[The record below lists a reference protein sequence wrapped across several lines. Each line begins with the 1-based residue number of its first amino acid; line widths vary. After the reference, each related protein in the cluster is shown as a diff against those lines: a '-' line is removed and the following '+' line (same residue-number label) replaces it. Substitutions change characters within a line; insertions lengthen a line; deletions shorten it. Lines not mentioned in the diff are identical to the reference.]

1 MSARTTYPVIIAAF
15 VWGVFVV
22 WTLYRLG
29 SHRAQMGVT
38 AYTYGVKRIGIGLW
52 LVSIFL
58 EVPAWLTVSKH
69 TLHGSL
75 WLHALLVAFVTL
87 PVCLWVGYVW
97 GQTVHALAPPGSRRR
112 RKRPT
117 PP

>member
-1 MSARTTYPVIIAAF
+1 MSARTNYPAIIAALA
-15 VWGVFVV
+15 WGVFVF
-22 WTLYRLG
+22 WTLYWLG
-29 SHRAQMGVT
+29 SRRAQLSAT

-52 LVSIFL
+52 LVSIFF
-58 EVPAWLTVSKH
+58 EVLAWLTGSKH

-97 GQTVHALAPPGSRRR
+97 GQAVHALAPPGSRRR